1 VRPPSWLSR
10 RGGPGDLHHSG
21 GCQPLV
27 PAYAYFRAA
36 DYRLLM
42 QCGHVKPEC
51 QHGPSCSTIRSR
63 NASRLSVASSSRE
76 ELLRSKR
83 GCRIVSAVTSE
94 KSSSSSQLPVNCQD
108 RSLGNLDSKLI
119 LLCLFVFRVQVILII
134 SRRDCSTTTQGEL
147 LDDKAATRISTDTRL
162 ECRGEA
168 IYRSREGI
176 SAIS

>member
-1 VRPPSWLSR
+1 M
-10 RGGPGDLHHSG
+10 HI
-21 GCQPLV
+21 
-27 PAYAYFRAA
+27 FRSA
-36 DYRLLM
+36 DYRQLM
-42 QCGHVKPEC
+42 LRGRVKPGC
-51 QHGPSCSTIRSR
+51 QLGPFCTTIRSR
-63 NASRLSVASSSRE
+63 IASRFSVVSSSHE

-119 LLCLFVFRVQVILII
+119 ELCLFVFRVQVILII

-147 LDDKAATRISTDTRL
+147 LDDKAATRMSMDTRL
-162 ECRGEA
+162 ECCSEA
-168 IYRSREGI
+168 IYRSRGGI